1 MVIKDGLHKFF
12 SIVMALTVLV
22 STMSF
27 TVEKHYCGTTLV
39 DTAIFTKVHGCG
51 MIMDKLQSTQNKQNQ
66 CCKDEVEL
74 IKGQDKLKI
83 TSFEDLKFYQQLF
96 VASFIYTYISLF
108 EAVEEKVSSF
118 SEYPPPIIVKNIY
131 KLDETYL
138 I

>member
-1 MVIKDGLHKFF
+1 MIKDGLNKMF

-51 MIMDKLQSTQNKQNQ
+51 MIMDKLQSTQNKQNT
-66 CCKDEVEL
+66 CCKDEVEV

-83 TSFEDLKFYQQLF
+83 ASFEDLKFYQQLF
-96 VASFIYTYISLF
+96 FTSFVYSYLNLF
-108 EAVEEKVSSF
+108 EGLEQQIIPHKNYS
-118 SEYPPPIIVKNIY
+118 PPNLVANIQVLDQVFII
-131 KLDETYL
+131 
-138 I
+138 